1 MNNDLPNK
9 QTPPDEIDLGMLF
22 TNIRN
27 GFVRLGNS
35 LVKGIAFLVLSVYIY
50 IKTHFFW
57 LAGLVVLGSSLGLL
71 LEFKDGQTHEL
82 NVMVKPSLDA
92 KNYLYTTVED
102 IRNNIEAEDSAF
114 FDALGMDISRMKGF
128 DIEIVSLKAGDN
140 DKLDKELEYLAF
152 LKESGI
158 GELADQLTN
167 SIVQDRA
174 TQEQIIT
181 FYFND
186 PEIGE
191 DYAQKIM
198 DYLNNN
204 PFYERIEKVLITNA
218 EARIVRNEELIT
230 QVDGLIKS
238 FTESMVNRQ
247 PATAGSLILDNKE
260 PLNVPSL
267 FALKTELIQ
276 DTEAKRVELENRN
289 GPVLVLSFGKPRIAE
304 LPITDK
310 KPAQLAFIFLGMYLG
325 NSLLKLINRKAEEMT
340 KMQ

>member
-1 MNNDLPNK
+1 MSDNLPNK
-9 QTPPDEIDLGMLF
+9 QTSADEIDLGMLF
-22 TNIRN
+22 TKIRN
-27 GFVRLGNS
+27 GFVRMGNA
-35 LVKGIAFLVLSVYIY
+35 LVRGFTFLVLSIYIY

-57 LAGLVVLGSSLGLL
+57 LAGLVVLASSLGLL
-71 LEFKDGQTHEL
+71 LEYKDGSTHEL

-92 KNYLYTTVED
+92 KNYLYTTIED
-102 IRNNIEAEDSAF
+102 IRNNIKAEDTAF

-128 DIEIVSLKAGDN
+128 DIEIISLKAGDVDN
-140 DKLDKELEYLAF
+140 LSKELEYLAF

-158 GELADQLTN
+158 GELAEQLTN

-186 PEIGE
+186 PEIGA

-218 EARIVRNEELIT
+218 EARIVRNEELIA
-230 QVDGLIKS
+230 QVDGLIES
-238 FTESMVNRQ
+238 YTASMVNQQ
-247 PATAGSLILDNKE
+247 PANAGSLVLDNKE

-267 FALKTELIQ
+267 FSLKTELIR
-276 DTEAKRVELENRN
+276 DTEAKRLELENRD

-304 LPITDK
+304 LPVTSK
-310 KPAQLAFIFLGMYLG
+310 KPVQLALIFVAMYLG
-325 NSLLKLINRKAEEMT
+325 VSLLKLLNRKAEEMLQ
-340 KMQ
+340 KQ